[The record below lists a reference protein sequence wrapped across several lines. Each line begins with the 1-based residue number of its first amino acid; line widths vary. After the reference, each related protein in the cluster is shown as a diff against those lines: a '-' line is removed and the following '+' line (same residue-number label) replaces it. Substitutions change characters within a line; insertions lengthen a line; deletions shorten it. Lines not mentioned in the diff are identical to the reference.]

1 MAKAEINQL
10 FDCEVTQFY
19 KIITDYEKYP
29 DFLSEVKKCKVVKNE
44 GKKKLVEFQIS
55 VIKTITYR
63 VWITENEGKGLNW
76 EFESGELFKVN
87 NGGWTLSDEAG
98 KTRVVYKIEADFKG
112 FVPGPVAKGLV
123 SVNLPNMM
131 AAYQKRVKQLF
142 HK

>member
-76 EFESGELFKVN
+76 EFL
-87 NGGWTLSDEAG
+87 
-98 KTRVVYKIEADFKG
+98 Y
-112 FVPGPVAKGLV
+112 
-123 SVNLPNMM
+123 
-131 AAYQKRVKQLF
+131 
-142 HK
+142 